1 MISIIIDT
9 IWYLCCF
16 NRNKPKEQSPFDI
29 ILKNIDDLAHHEIEF
44 IENHI
49 TKKKKINLKCCF

>member
-1 MISIIIDT
+1 MISIIIDAF
-9 IWYLCCF
+9 YYCCF
-16 NRNKPKEQSPFDI
+16 HRPYKNNSPFDI

-49 TKKKKINLKCCF
+49 TNKIKFKMMFLNN

>member
-1 MISIIIDT
+1 MIQLITDAF
-9 IWYLCCF
+9 YYCCF
-16 NRNKPKEQSPFDI
+16 NRPGKNNTPFEV

-49 TKKKKINLKCCF
+49 TKNKK